1 MSNGNEE
8 KREAI
13 SVNPNSATTKQ
24 EMDGLVTT
32 IQVIPDISKCYFPA
46 DS

>member
-32 IQVIPDISKCYFPA
+32 IQVILDISKY
-46 DS
+46 